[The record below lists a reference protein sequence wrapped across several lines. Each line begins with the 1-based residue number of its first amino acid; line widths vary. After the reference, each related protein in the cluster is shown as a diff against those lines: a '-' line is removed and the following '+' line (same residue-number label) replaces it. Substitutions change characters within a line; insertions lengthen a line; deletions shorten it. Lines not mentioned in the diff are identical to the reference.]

1 MIFFNFKCI
10 EDEGEEDKEEVSFS
24 SSGSEIKFLVS
35 EESSN
40 EVSEFWRIFLIIN
53 NNLKFRINNV

>member
-1 MIFFNFKCI
+1 MIFLFKCI

-35 EESSN
+35 EELSN